1 MRKTVPF
8 IMASKI
14 WKDRFNLKFSR
25 FVHKKLQ
32 NIPEKNESE
41 SKYME
46 RYTLYTDQKSQYF

>member
-1 MRKTVPF
+1 
-8 IMASKI
+8 MASKI

-25 FVHKKLQ
+25 FVHEKLQ